1 MAYVSMID
9 YDTAPEEVKKAHDE
23 HLKIGKMTNM
33 KRTLLNNVP
42 SFKALME
49 WYTLRDEAAK
59 FLSSL
64 EINFFC
70 YAISAENDCLICSNF
85 FRKILRDENID
96 FDSFMFTP
104 RQELLIAFGRAM
116 VTDPHNVGDDLFS
129 ELKKEFTDEQ
139 IVVLTAFGA
148 IMIATNL
155 INTTL
160 HVELDSFYLNQ

>member
-1 MAYVSMID
+1 MAYVSMIN
-9 YDTAPEEVKKAHDE
+9 YDTASEEVKKAHDE

-33 KRTLLNNVP
+33 KRTLLNNIP

-59 FLSSL
+59 FLTPL

-70 YAISAENDCLICSNF
+70 YAISAENDCLICSSF
-85 FRKILRDENID
+85 FRKILKDENID
-96 FDSFMFTP
+96 FDTFMFTP
-104 RQELLIAFGRAM
+104 RQELLINYGRAM
-116 VTDPHNVGDDLFS
+116 VNDPHNVGDDLFE
-129 ELKKEFTDEQ
+129 ELKKEFNDEQ
-139 IVVLTAFGA
+139 IVLLTAFGA

-160 HVELDSFYLNQ
+160 HVELDSFYFNE

>member
-1 MAYVSMID
+1 MAYVPMID
-9 YDTAPEEVKKAHDE
+9 YDSASDEVKAAHDE

-49 WYTLRDEAAK
+49 WYTLRDESAK
-59 FLSSL
+59 FLSPL

-70 YAISAENDCLICSNF
+70 YAISAENDCLICSSF
-85 FRKILRDENID
+85 FRKILKDENID
-96 FDSFMFTP
+96 FDSFRFTEK
-104 RQELLIAFGRAM
+104 QELLVAFGRAM
-116 VTDPHNVGDDLFS
+116 VTDPHDVGDEIFDG
-129 ELKKEFTDEQ
+129 LKKLFTDEQ
-139 IVVLTAFGA
+139 IVLLTAFGA

-160 HVELDSFYLNQ
+160 HVELDGYLLGY